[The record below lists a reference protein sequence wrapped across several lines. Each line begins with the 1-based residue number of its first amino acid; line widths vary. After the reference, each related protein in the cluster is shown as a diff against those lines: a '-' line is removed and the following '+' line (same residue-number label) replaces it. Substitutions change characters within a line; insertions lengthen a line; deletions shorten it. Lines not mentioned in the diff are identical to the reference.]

1 MIYFFERS
9 FQKEFQMRPKEFEE
23 DDIAEAAMKVFWQR
37 GYAGTSIQD
46 LVEGTGLGRG
56 SLYNTFG
63 SKYGVYEFALKRY
76 YEITACNIA
85 MLSEDGTVKE
95 LIRRL
100 LMKIVSEELNDTEN
114 MGCMVANASLE
125 MARHDEGIADL
136 VAKNLSRMER
146 AISTLILRGQANG
159 EIDATKKPDA
169 LARFIVSTIQGIRVV
184 SKGSEKKCHSERL
197 VDIVDVAISAI

>member
-1 MIYFFERS
+1 
-9 FQKEFQMRPKEFEE
+9 MRPKEFEE

-56 SLYNTFG
+56 SLYNAFG
-63 SKYGVYEFALKRY
+63 RKYGLYEFALKRY
-76 YEITACNIA
+76 YEITASNIA
-85 MLSEDGTVKE
+85 ILSEDGTVRE

-114 MGCMVANASLE
+114 LGCMVANACLE

-146 AISTLILRGQANG
+146 AISSLILRGQANG
-159 EIDATKKPDA
+159 EIDATKNPEA

-184 SKGSEKKCHSERL
+184 SKGSEKKYQSERL
-197 VDIVDVAISAI
+197 VDIVDIAISVI

>member
-1 MIYFFERS
+1 
-9 FQKEFQMRPKEFEE
+9 MRPKEFEE

-56 SLYNTFG
+56 SLYNAFE
-63 SKYGVYEFALKRY
+63 SKYGLYEFALKRY
-76 YEITACNIA
+76 YEITASNVAI
-85 MLSEDGTVKE
+85 LSEDGTVRE

-100 LMKIVSEELNDTEN
+100 LMKIVSEELNDTQN
-114 MGCMVANASLE
+114 MGCMVANACLE

-146 AISTLILRGQANG
+146 AISSLILRGQANG
-159 EIDATKKPDA
+159 EIDATKNPEA

-184 SKGSEKKCHSERL
+184 SKGSEKKYQSERL
-197 VDIVDVAISAI
+197 VDIVDIAISVI